1 MVTFRAIDGCDFVLH
16 VASPFPLTD
25 DESIVKIAVD
35 GTLNVLKA
43 CSRCPS
49 VKKVVLTS
57 SCAAINEG
65 HEDEDREFDEKDW
78 TNTESNKVFYYSKSK
93 TIAERYVVD

>member
-1 MVTFRAIDGCDFVLH
+1 M
-16 VASPFPLTD
+16 
-25 DESIVKIAVD
+25 D

-43 CSRCPS
+43 CAKCPT

-65 HEDEDREFDEKDW
+65 HEDEDRMFNENDW
-78 TNTESNKVFYYSKSK
+78 TNIDSKKVLYYSRSK
-93 TIAERYVVD
+93 TVAEKKAWEFVKENSRQF